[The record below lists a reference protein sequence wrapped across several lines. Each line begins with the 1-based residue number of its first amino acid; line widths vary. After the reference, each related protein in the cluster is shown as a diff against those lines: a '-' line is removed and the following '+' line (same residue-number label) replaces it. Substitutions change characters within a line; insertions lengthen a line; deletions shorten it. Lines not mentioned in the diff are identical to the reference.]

1 MKPDTDTAKYKI
13 RLLDIAIYIPIAQL
27 SQSVF
32 AEYNSLLTRPKDN
45 KAGAACLHFRRTEVR
60 PVSIPVNAQEF
71 YSGCKKIFRLEG
83 NVGDFFVS
91 SISLSPLLRALGNCA
106 SLKSP
111 KNVVL
116 WIHLIFNFFKLQTY
130 FLAKNNLSD

>member
-83 NVGDFFVS
+83 NVEIFSFPLFP
-91 SISLSPLLRALGNCA
+91 SLR
-106 SLKSP
+106 SLEHSAT
-111 KNVVL
+111 VL
-116 WIHLIFNFFKLQTY
+116 PSNHLKMLFYGYI
-130 FLAKNNLSD
+130 